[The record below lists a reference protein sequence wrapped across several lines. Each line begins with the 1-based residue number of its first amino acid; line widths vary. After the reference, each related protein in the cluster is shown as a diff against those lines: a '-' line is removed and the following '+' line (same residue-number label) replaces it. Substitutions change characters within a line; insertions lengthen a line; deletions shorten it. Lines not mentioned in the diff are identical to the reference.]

1 MSIVALLK
9 QIYFKNMHLQSLF
22 TPRSIAVIGASTKP
36 GSVGNSLTE
45 NLISYGYAGKVYP
58 INPKTDTLFGLRCYP
73 NIHDIN
79 DEIDLA
85 IIIIPASSVLEALSE
100 AGAKGV
106 KAVIIISSGF
116 KETGETGKLLEE
128 AIAKKAKEFDIALL
142 GPNCLGFLHP
152 KTGLNASFAK
162 GMPEPGTIAFF
173 SQSGALCTALLD
185 LTAGTLGFSSFVSV
199 GNKAVLGENEL
210 LQFFAQDKETSVVS
224 FYTEGISDAKK
235 IIETGRA
242 ILSRPEPKPLIALK
256 SGTTTAG
263 TAASS
268 SHTGALA
275 GSDRA
280 YQALFKQAR
289 IIRAGHLEELSD
301 LLTVFSQNP
310 LPQGKNI
317 GIVTNAGGLGV
328 LATDAAV
335 SHGLRI
341 ATLSPET
348 SALLQS
354 LPPAAGHNNPV
365 DVLGDALADRYQL
378 AIDALIHDSQV
389 DMLLV
394 IVTPQTM
401 TQAKETAEAIAL
413 AKNHSGKPIVA
424 VFSGKASLEEG
435 VSVLRKNGV
444 ATVTY
449 PESGAHALSALAQVA
464 TWRGEKR
471 ATAFSFGDIKKETAK
486 QIFEKAHQE
495 HRTTLYETEVWT
507 ILKAYG
513 FQFLQSQVAK
523 SKEEAV
529 TQARSFTGPL
539 AMKII
544 SPDITHKSDAG
555 GVLLGVSPTL
565 AGERYEELMKR
576 VHEHVP
582 DATLEG
588 ALMVE
593 MAPAGGREIILGM
606 KHEPGLG
613 KLLMVGLGGI
623 FVEVFK
629 DVSFRFSPLS
639 KEDAQEM
646 ISELQSLPL
655 LTGTR
660 GQDGIDTE
668 ALTDAIGRL
677 SQLIEDFPEIEELDI
692 NPLLTFKNGSAF
704 RVLDARITLSS
715 VF

>member
-1 MSIVALLK
+1 
-9 QIYFKNMHLQSLF
+9 MHLHSLF

-45 NLISYGYAGKVYP
+45 NLISYGYAGKIYP

-73 NIHDIN
+73 SIHDIN
-79 DEIDLA
+79 DEVDLA
-85 IIIIPASSVLEALSE
+85 IIIIPASGVLGALTE
-100 AGAKGV
+100 AGDKGV

-116 KETGETGKLLEE
+116 KEIGGAGQVLEHE
-128 AIAKKAKEFDIALL
+128 ITKKAKEFEIALL

-152 KTGLNASFAK
+152 KIGLNASFAK

-199 GNKAVLGENEL
+199 GNKAVLGENEFL
-210 LQFFAQDKETSVVS
+210 RFFAGDKETAVIG
-224 FYTEGISDAKK
+224 FYSEGVTDAKK
-235 IIETGRA
+235 IIETGRG
-242 ILSRPEPKPLIALK
+242 ILSRPEPKPIIALK
-256 SGTTTAG
+256 SGTTSAG

-289 IIRAGHLEELSD
+289 IIRANHLEELAD
-301 LLTVFSQNP
+301 LLTIFSQNP
-310 LPQGKNI
+310 LPAGKNI
-317 GIVTNAGGLGV
+317 GIITNAGGLGV
-328 LATDAAV
+328 LATDSAV
-335 SHGLRI
+335 KHGLRM

-348 SALLQS
+348 TATLQN

-378 AIDALIHDSQV
+378 AIDALVRDSQV

-401 TQAKETAEAIAL
+401 TEAKKTAEAIAD

-424 VFSGKASLEEG
+424 VFAGQASLEEG
-435 VSVLRKNGV
+435 IATLRKNGV
-444 ATVTY
+444 ATVLY
-449 PESGAHALSALAQVA
+449 PESGASGLSALAQVA
-464 TWRGEKR
+464 TWRKEQQ
-471 ATAFSFGDIKKETAK
+471 ATPFAFDDINKQVAQQIFETAK
-486 QIFEKAHQE
+486 QER
-495 HRTTLYETEVWT
+495 RTTLYETEVWA

-513 FQFLQSQVAK
+513 FQFLNSQVAK
-523 SKEEAV
+523 SKEEAIA
-529 TQARSFTGPL
+529 QARSFAGPL

-555 GVLLGVSPTL
+555 GVLLGVKPAL
-565 AGERYEELMKR
+565 AGEKYEELMKR
-576 VHEHVP
+576 VHEHSP
-582 DATLEG
+582 EARLEG

-629 DVSFRFSPLS
+629 DVSFRFSPLTQ
-639 KEDAQEM
+639 EDATEM
-646 ISELQSLPL
+646 LSELQSLPL

-668 ALTDAIGRL
+668 ALVASIGRL
-677 SQLIEDFPEIEELDI
+677 SQLVEDFPEIEELDI
-692 NPLLTFKNGSAF
+692 NPLLTFKNGPAF
-704 RVLDARITLSS
+704 RVLDARITLSTTL
-715 VF
+715 

>member
-1 MSIVALLK
+1 MNL
-9 QIYFKNMHLQSLF
+9 HSLF

-45 NLISYGYAGKVYP
+45 NLISYGYAGKIYP

-73 NIHDIN
+73 SINDIN

-85 IIIIPASSVLEALSE
+85 IIIIPAAGVLGALTE
-100 AGAKGV
+100 AGHKGV

-116 KETGETGKLLEE
+116 KEIGGAGQTLENE
-128 AIAKKAKEFDIALL
+128 IRDKAKEFEIALL

-152 KTGLNASFAK
+152 KIGLNASFAK
-162 GMPEPGTIAFF
+162 GMPDPGTIAFF

-185 LTAGTLGFSSFVSV
+185 LTAGTLGFSSFISV
-199 GNKAVLGENEL
+199 GNKAVLGENEFL
-210 LQFFAQDKETSVVS
+210 RYFAQDKETAVIA
-224 FYTEGISDAKK
+224 FYSEGVTDAKK
-235 IIETGRA
+235 TIETGRG
-242 ILSRPEPKPLIALK
+242 ILSRPEPKPIIALK
-256 SGTTTAG
+256 SGTTSAG

-289 IIRAGHLEELSD
+289 IIRANHLEELAD
-301 LLTVFSQNP
+301 LLTIFSQNP
-310 LPQGKNI
+310 LPAGKNI
-317 GIVTNAGGLGV
+317 GIITNAGGLGV

-335 SHGLRI
+335 SHGLRM

-348 SALLQS
+348 TAILQN

-378 AIDALIHDSQV
+378 AIDALVRDSQV

-401 TQAKETAEAIAL
+401 TEAKKTAEAIAD

-435 VSVLRKNGV
+435 IATLRKNGV
-444 ATVTY
+444 ATVLY
-449 PESGAHALSALAQVA
+449 PESGAYALSALAQVA
-464 TWRGEKR
+464 TWRKEQQ
-471 ATAFSFGDIKKETAK
+471 ATSFVFDDINKEAAK
-486 QIFEKAHQE
+486 QVFETVKQE
-495 HRTTLYETEVWT
+495 RRTTLYETEVWT
-507 ILKAYG
+507 ILEAYG
-513 FQFLQSQVAK
+513 FRFLQSQVAH
-523 SKEEAV
+523 SKEEAIA
-529 TQARSFTGPL
+529 QARSFAGPL

-555 GVLLGVSPTL
+555 GVLLGVKPAL
-565 AGERYEELMKR
+565 AGEKYDELMDR
-576 VHEHVP
+576 VREHVP
-582 DATLEG
+582 DAKLEG

-629 DVSFRFSPLS
+629 DVSFRFSPLTQ
-639 KEDAQEM
+639 EDAKEM

-668 ALTDAIGRL
+668 ALITSIGRL

-692 NPLLTFKNGSAF
+692 NPLLTFKNGPAF
-704 RVLDARITLSS
+704 RVLDARITIATLTK
-715 VF
+715 